1 MIWEEV
7 LKFINLSQ
15 NNLYK
20 KYRFKNLEQG
30 IQIWKSL
37 TFPVFLLSPFPPPPY
52 HSHIHW
58 LDFIVNFE
66 KKKKKKERSTHLQ
79 AFFICLLAQAD
90 SFFLCSL
97 VYQKSIKIFWRKGA
111 RTLSLDFSALQYLNS
126 FFCFC
131 LFLCLLFPLF
141 IAFLISWR

>member
-1 MIWEEV
+1 MVWEEV

-66 KKKKKKERSTHLQ
+66 KKKKKR
-79 AFFICLLAQAD
+79 AFHTSASIFYLFVGPSWQL
-90 SFFLCSL
+90 FLCFL